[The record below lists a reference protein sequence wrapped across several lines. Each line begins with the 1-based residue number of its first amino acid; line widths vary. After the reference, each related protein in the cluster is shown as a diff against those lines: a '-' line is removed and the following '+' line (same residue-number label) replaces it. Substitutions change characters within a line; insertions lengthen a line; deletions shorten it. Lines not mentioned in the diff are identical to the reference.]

1 MGHFFSPALPNI
13 ITPPMDLTV
22 LAREAAVLSC
32 SVEGFPLPIISWVM
46 MDDDGNHKY
55 LIAENSLDITETNTQ
70 STITSTLIILFANI
84 TLSGAYQCM
93 ASNTL
98 GAVNNT
104 AELVVN
110 SEPHPFS
117 V

>member
-1 MGHFFSPALPNI
+1 
-13 ITPPMDLTV
+13 MDLTV

-46 MDDDGNHKY
+46 VDDDGNHKY
-55 LIAENSLDITETNTQ
+55 LIAENSFVITETSTQ
-70 STITSTLIILFANI
+70 STVTSTLIILFANI